1 MSSNN
6 EEVRR
11 KLCVIIVK
19 GAQATHANNHP
30 LSESPH
36 VIFPNIHMQTKG
48 EAKMQSI
55 MELKK

>member
-19 GAQATHANNHP
+19 GAQTTHANNNP
-30 LSESPH
+30 LSASPH
-36 VIFPNIHMQTKG
+36 VIFPNPYMQTKG
-48 EAKMQSI
+48 EPKMQSI